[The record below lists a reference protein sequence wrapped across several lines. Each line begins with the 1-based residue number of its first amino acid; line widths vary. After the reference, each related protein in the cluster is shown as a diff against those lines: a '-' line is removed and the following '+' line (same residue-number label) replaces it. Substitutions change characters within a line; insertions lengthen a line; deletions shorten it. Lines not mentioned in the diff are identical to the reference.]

1 MKLRADQKGRTA
13 GYPWL
18 VAGGVLSA
26 LAAMLHVAV
35 IAGGPAW
42 YRFVGAGE
50 AMAGAVERGSPTPA
64 LITLGIA
71 ATLMV
76 WALYA
81 FSGAGIIRRLPL
93 LRTALV
99 LIAAVYLVR
108 ALALLP
114 LAILRP
120 ELVDTFA
127 VVSSLI
133 VLAYG
138 LAYAIGTWVGW
149 PGLKPRRAG

>member
-1 MKLRADQKGRTA
+1 MFRNN
-13 GYPWL
+13 WL

-26 LAAMLHVAV
+26 TAAILHVV
-35 IAGGPAW
+35 IIIGGPAW
-42 YRFVGAGE
+42 YRFFGAGE
-50 AMAGAVERGSPTPA
+50 DMARAAEQGSSTPA
-64 LITLGIA
+64 LVTAGIA
-71 ATLMV
+71 GILLV
-76 WALYA
+76 WAFYA

-108 ALALLP
+108 GLALLP
-114 LAILRP
+114 LLFLRP
-120 ELVDTFA
+120 ERVDTFA

-138 LAYAIGTWVGW
+138 LTYAFGTWIAW
-149 PGLKPRRAG
+149 PRLKGSTAKA

>member
-1 MKLRADQKGRTA
+1 MQRNN
-13 GYPWL
+13 WL
-18 VAGGVLSA
+18 IAGGVLSA
-26 LAAMLHVAV
+26 AASLGHLAV
-35 IAGGPAW
+35 IAGGPDW

-50 AMAGAVERGSPTPA
+50 EMAQAAERGSLMPHLVTV
-64 LITLGIA
+64 GIA
-71 ATLMV
+71 ALLAV

-81 FSGAGIIRRLPL
+81 FSGAGLIRRLPL

-99 LIAAVYLVR
+99 AITAIYLLR

-114 LAILRP
+114 LLALKPR
-120 ELVDTFA
+120 LVDTFA

-138 LAYAIGTWVGW
+138 IAYAVGTWKAW
-149 PGLKPRRAG
+149 ERRPAA

>member
-1 MKLRADQKGRTA
+1 MKRNN
-13 GYPWL
+13 WL
-18 VAGGVLSA
+18 IAGGVLSA
-26 LAAMLHVAV
+26 AASLGHLAV
-35 IAGGPAW
+35 IAGGPDW

-50 AMAGAVERGSPTPA
+50 EMAQAAERGSLMPHLVTA
-64 LITLGIA
+64 GIA
-71 ATLMV
+71 VLLAV

-81 FSGAGIIRRLPL
+81 FSGAGLIRRLPL

-99 LIAAVYLVR
+99 AITAIYLLR

-114 LAILRP
+114 LLALKPR
-120 ELVDTFA
+120 LVDTFA

-138 LAYAIGTWVGW
+138 IAYAVGTWKAW
-149 PGLKPRRAG
+149 RSPA